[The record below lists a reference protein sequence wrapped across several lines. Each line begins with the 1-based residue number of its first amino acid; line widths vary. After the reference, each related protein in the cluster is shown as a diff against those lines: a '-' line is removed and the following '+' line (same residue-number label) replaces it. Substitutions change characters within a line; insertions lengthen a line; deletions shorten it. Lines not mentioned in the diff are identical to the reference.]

1 VVCNL
6 VIRLN
11 RNQKQSDLTKKE
23 VSDMAYKL
31 EGSMLEVCNCNV
43 LCPCWIGEDPD
54 RGFCDSALS
63 WHFDTGT
70 VDSVN
75 VSGLTIALAV
85 HIPGNVLNGNWRA
98 VVYVDE
104 RATSEQYEA
113 LLSVFTGKQGGPV
126 ADLVGLVGEVVAV
139 ERAPITFETHEGK
152 GTLRIG
158 TTVHAELEPYVGAT
172 GKGTTLR
179 DTVFSTTAGAPA
191 YVSKAPIFKME
202 SAELGLSF
210 ELQNHNAVQGDF
222 LFEG

>member
-1 VVCNL
+1 
-6 VIRLN
+6 
-11 RNQKQSDLTKKE
+11 
-23 VSDMAYKL
+23 MAYKL

-54 RGFCDSALS
+54 QGVCNSALA

-70 VDSVN
+70 VDGVN

-104 RATSEQYEA
+104 RATSEQHEA
-113 LLSVFTGKQGGPV
+113 LLNVFTGKQGGPV
-126 ADLVGLVGEVVAV
+126 ADLVGLVGEVVAM
-139 ERAPITFETHEGK
+139 ERASITFESHEGK

-158 TTVHAELEPYVGAT
+158 TTVHAELEPFVGAT

-179 DTVFSTTAGAPA
+179 DTVFSNIAGAPA

-202 SAELGLSF
+202 SPELDLSF
-210 ELQNHNAVQGDF
+210 ELQNHNAVQGAF

>member
-1 VVCNL
+1 
-6 VIRLN
+6 
-11 RNQKQSDLTKKE
+11 LTKKE

-104 RATSEQYEA
+104 RATSEQHEA

>member
-1 VVCNL
+1 VVYNL
-6 VIRLN
+6 VVRLN

-70 VDSVN
+70 VDGVN

-104 RATSEQYEA
+104 RATSEQHEA